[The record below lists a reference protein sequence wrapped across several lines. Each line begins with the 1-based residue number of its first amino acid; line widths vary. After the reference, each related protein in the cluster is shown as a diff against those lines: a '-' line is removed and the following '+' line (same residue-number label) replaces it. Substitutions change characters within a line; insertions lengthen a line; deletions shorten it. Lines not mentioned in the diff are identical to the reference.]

1 MSNVKYLMSNIQLWL
16 FLSIVVLAA
25 LLRIWGIGQYPAGL
39 NADEAAIGYNAY
51 SLLQTGKDEYG
62 EWFPLAF
69 KSFGDYKPGLYFYIV
84 LPFVGL
90 FGLNEFAVRLPSA
103 SLGIGTIILV
113 YFLAKNLFKNERSSS
128 SSSWV
133 GIASAFLLA
142 ITPWHI
148 AFSKGSWETNA
159 ATFFITLGMLL
170 FIRVIRDMREIRVKF
185 VFWSLLSFLVA
196 MYIYQS
202 PRLVVPV
209 LVLGLFG
216 LYWKELLKPVK
227 TFWKVYAGMVL
238 VLGVLT
244 IPLALQFV
252 GGSGSARF
260 SGLSFL
266 SDIGPENRANEL
278 RGEHANP
285 ASVAAKVF
293 HNKITAY
300 APQFFSHYVDH
311 FRGDFL
317 FINGDPI
324 IRNKV
329 PESGQFY
336 LITLLFLVIG
346 LVAVL
351 KMDSKAKW
359 VVIIWLLVSPIASSM
374 TYQTPNAVRALTM
387 VIPFILIMGYGFFVV
402 INWLNNRNMKLIM
415 VSILLVVL
423 SFETVHFVESYFIH
437 YPKRYPLAWE
447 YGFREMVGKLEK
459 YEGNYQKVVITDRY
473 DQPYILTL
481 FYKAALA
488 QEQGKQFNPG
498 DYQSKLI
505 LSERDKFNFGTVRG
519 FDNYEFKEVKPEEV
533 MEAKNALF
541 IVTPKEVP
549 PNSDIIDT
557 IKFPNGEDA
566 FVFVKK

>member
-1 MSNVKYLMSNIQLWL
+1 MSNIKYLMSNVQLWL
-16 FLSIVVLAA
+16 LLAIVVFAA
-25 LLRIWGIGQYPAGL
+25 VLRIWGIGQFPAGL

-51 SLLQTGKDEYG
+51 SLIQTGKDEYG
-62 EWFPLAF
+62 NWFPLSF
-69 KSFGDYKPGLYFYIV
+69 TSFGDYKPGLYFYIV
-84 LPFVGL
+84 LPFVAT

-103 SLGIGTIILV
+103 LLGIGTIILI
-113 YFLAKNLFKNERSSS
+113 YFLAKQMFHNK
-128 SSSWV
+128 WI
-133 GIASAFLLA
+133 GISSAFLLA

-148 AFSKGSWETNA
+148 AFSRGSWETNA
-159 ATFFITLGMLL
+159 ATFFITLGIYL
-170 FIRVIRDMREIRVKF
+170 FIKKVAEPKYLF
-185 VFWSLLSFLVA
+185 FSLISFLVS

-209 LVLGLFG
+209 LVLGLIG
-216 LYWKELLKPVK
+216 LYWRELFKSAK
-227 TFWKVYAGMVL
+227 TNLQPLIIVV
-238 VLGVLT
+238 VTLGILT

-278 RGEHANP
+278 RGEHSNP
-285 ASVAAKVF
+285 SSFAAKVF

-329 PESGQFY
+329 PETGQFY
-336 LITLLFLVIG
+336 LITVPLLMIG
-346 LVAVL
+346 LVGLL
-351 KMDSKAKW
+351 KFSAKTKW
-359 VVIIWLLVSPIASSM
+359 VVLVWLLVSPLASSM

-387 VIPFILIMGYGFFVV
+387 VMPFVLIMSVGLVKLVEWFRNNKVKSIVVAIILIGF
-402 INWLNNRNMKLIM
+402 
-415 VSILLVVL
+415 SY
-423 SFETVHFVESYFIH
+423 ETVHFVESYFIH
-437 YPKRYPLAWE
+437 YPKRYPLSWE
-447 YGFREMVGKLEK
+447 YGFREMVGKMQQ
-459 YEGNYQKVVITDRY
+459 YEGSYQKVVITDRY

-488 QEQGKQFNPG
+488 QEQGKQFNPA
-498 DYQSKLI
+498 DYQSKLV
-505 LSERDKFNFGTVRG
+505 LSERDKFNFGTVRS
-519 FDNYEFKEVKPEEV
+519 FDQYEFKEVKPEEV
-533 MEAKNALF
+533 MEAKNTLF
-541 IVTPKEVP
+541 IVTPKEVL
-549 PNSDIIDT
+549 PNSDIIDRV
-557 IKFPNGEDA
+557 KFPNGEDA

>member
-16 FLSIVVLAA
+16 LLAIVVLAA
-25 LLRIWGIGQYPAGL
+25 VLRIWGIGQYPAGL

-62 EWFPLAF
+62 QWFPLAF
-69 KSFGDYKPGLYFYIV
+69 KSFGDYKPGLYFYLV

-103 SLGIGTIILV
+103 LLGIGTIILV
-113 YFLAKNLFKNERSSS
+113 YFLAKKMFKNG
-128 SSSWV
+128 WV
-133 GIASAFLLA
+133 GIASAFLLT

-148 AFSKGSWETNA
+148 AFSRGSWETNA
-159 ATFFITLGMLL
+159 ATFFITLGVYL
-170 FIRVIRDMREIRVKF
+170 FIKKIADPKYLF
-185 VFWSLLSFLVA
+185 FSLLSFLIS

-209 LVLGLFG
+209 LGLGLFG
-216 LYWKELLKPVK
+216 LFWKELFAQVK
-227 TFWKVYAGMVL
+227 TFWKAYVVMIVI
-238 VLGVLT
+238 LGVLT

-278 RGEHANP
+278 RGEHSNP
-285 ASVAAKVF
+285 SSLAAKVF

-300 APQFFSHYVDH
+300 APQFFSHYIDH

-329 PESGQFY
+329 PETGQFY
-336 LITLLFLVIG
+336 LITVPLLIIG
-346 LVAVL
+346 LVGLL
-351 KMDSKAKW
+351 KFSSKTKW
-359 VVIIWLLVSPIASSM
+359 VVLIWLLISPIASSM

-387 VIPFILIMGYGFFVV
+387 VVPFVLIMGYGFYLVIDWFKNKNIKILMVV
-402 INWLNNRNMKLIM
+402 GLLIIF
-415 VSILLVVL
+415 SY
-423 SFETVHFVESYFIH
+423 ETVHFVESYFIH
-437 YPKRYPLAWE
+437 YPKRYPLSWE
-447 YGFREMVGKLEK
+447 YGFREMVGKMQQ
-459 YEGNYQKVVITDRY
+459 YEGSYQKVVITDRY

-488 QEQGKQFNPG
+488 QEQNKSFNPA
-498 DYQSKLI
+498 DYQSKLV
-505 LSERDKFNFGTVRG
+505 LSERDKFNFGTVRS
-519 FDNYEFKEVKPEEV
+519 FDQYEFKEVKPEEV
-533 MEAKNALF
+533 MEAKNTLF

-549 PNSDIIDT
+549 PNSDIIDRV
-557 IKFPNGEDA
+557 KFPNGEDA

>member
-1 MSNVKYLMSNIQLWL
+1 MSNVQLWL
-16 FLSIVVLAA
+16 LLAIVVFAA
-25 LLRIWGIGQYPAGL
+25 VLRIWGIGQFPAGL

-51 SLLQTGKDEYG
+51 SLIQTGKDEYG
-62 EWFPLAF
+62 NWFPLSF
-69 KSFGDYKPGLYFYIV
+69 TSFGDYKPGLYFYIV
-84 LPFVGL
+84 LPFVAT

-103 SLGIGTIILV
+103 LLGIGTIILI
-113 YFLAKNLFKNERSSS
+113 YFLAKQMFHNK
-128 SSSWV
+128 WI
-133 GIASAFLLA
+133 GISSAFLLA

-148 AFSKGSWETNA
+148 AFSRGSWETNA
-159 ATFFITLGMLL
+159 ATFFITLGIYL
-170 FIRVIRDMREIRVKF
+170 FIKKVAEPKYLF
-185 VFWSLLSFLVA
+185 FSLISFLVS

-209 LVLGLFG
+209 LVLGLIG
-216 LYWKELLKPVK
+216 LYWRELFKSAK
-227 TFWKVYAGMVL
+227 TNLQPLIIVV
-238 VLGVLT
+238 VTLGILT

-278 RGEHANP
+278 RGEHSNP
-285 ASVAAKVF
+285 SSFAAKVF

-329 PESGQFY
+329 PETGQFY
-336 LITLLFLVIG
+336 LITVPLLMIG
-346 LVAVL
+346 LVGLL
-351 KMDSKAKW
+351 KFSAKTKW
-359 VVIIWLLVSPIASSM
+359 VVLVWLLVSPLASSM

-387 VIPFILIMGYGFFVV
+387 VMPFVLIMSVGLVKLVEWFRNNKVKSIVVAIILIGF
-402 INWLNNRNMKLIM
+402 
-415 VSILLVVL
+415 SY
-423 SFETVHFVESYFIH
+423 ETVHFVESYFIH
-437 YPKRYPLAWE
+437 YPKRYPLSWE
-447 YGFREMVGKLEK
+447 YGFREMVGKMQQ
-459 YEGNYQKVVITDRY
+459 YEGSYQKVVITDRY

-488 QEQGKQFNPG
+488 QEQGKQFNPA
-498 DYQSKLI
+498 DYQSKLV
-505 LSERDKFNFGTVRG
+505 LSERDKFNFGTVRS
-519 FDNYEFKEVKPEEV
+519 FDQYEFKEVKPEEV
-533 MEAKNALF
+533 MEAKNTLF
-541 IVTPKEVP
+541 IVTPKEVL
-549 PNSDIIDT
+549 PNSDIIDRV
-557 IKFPNGEDA
+557 KFPNGEDA

>member
-1 MSNVKYLMSNIQLWL
+1 MNYKTLI
-16 FLSIVVLAA
+16 LSFIIVLAA
-25 LLRIWGIGQYPAGL
+25 VLRIWGIGQYPVGL

-62 EWFPLAF
+62 TWFPLAF

-84 LPFVGL
+84 VPFVGL

-103 SLGIGTIILV
+103 LLGIGTIILV
-113 YFLAKNLFKNERSSS
+113 YFLAKNLFKN
-128 SSSWV
+128 SWV
-133 GIASAFLLA
+133 GITSAFLLA

-148 AFSKGSWETNA
+148 AFSRGSWETNA
-159 ATFFITLGMLL
+159 ATFFITLGIYL
-170 FIRVIRDMREIRVKF
+170 FIKKIGDPKYLF
-185 VFWSLLSFLVA
+185 FSLLAFLVS

-209 LVLGLFG
+209 LVLGLMG
-216 LYWKELLKPVK
+216 LYWRELFKSVQANMKSLL
-227 TFWKVYAGMVL
+227 MV
-238 VLGVLT
+238 VITLGVLT
-244 IPLALQFV
+244 IPLGLQFV

-266 SDIGPENRANEL
+266 SDPGPENRVNEL
-278 RGEHANP
+278 RGEHPNAGGT
-285 ASVAAKVF
+285 AAKIF

-329 PESGQFY
+329 PETGQFY
-336 LITLLFLVIG
+336 LITVPFLIIG
-346 LVAVL
+346 LVGLL
-351 KMDSKAKW
+351 KFSSKTKW
-359 VVIIWLLVSPIASSM
+359 VILIWLLVSPMASSM

-387 VIPFILIMGYGFFVV
+387 VVPFVLIMGYGFYQVIAWFKNKNLQLLMVV
-402 INWLNNRNMKLIM
+402 GLLI
-415 VSILLVVL
+415 IF

-447 YGFREMVGKLEK
+447 YGFREMVGKLQQ
-459 YEGNYQKVVITDRY
+459 YEGSYPKIVITDRY

-488 QEQGKQFNPG
+488 QEQGKQFNPAV
-498 DYQSKLI
+498 YQSKLV
-505 LSERDKFNFGTVRG
+505 LSERDKFNFGTVRS
-519 FDNYEFKEVKPEEV
+519 FDSYEFKEVKPEEV
-533 MEAKNALF
+533 TESKNTLF
-541 IVTPKEVP
+541 ILTSKEVP
-549 PNSDIIDT
+549 PNSDIIDRV
-557 IKFPNGEDA
+557 KFPNGEDA